1 MAEFKRTTRVKR
13 DFPLFR
19 ERLRSSI
26 EESGMTQ
33 VEASKAVN
41 MDVRTFNHV
50 VAGPTHPDLQLLRDV
65 GEKLK
70 LNLNYLFGLSSIKQP
85 APDDFDPQDFLSI
98 RFCESFDGVE
108 MSPRD
113 KDGRMVVPRAGFR
126 HIIEKHETTSDNI
139 YAMRIT
145 ESDCDMVNLGN
156 PVGYFKVQDFV
167 SKKAVYS
174 IGINGKNYMR
184 WVSQRLGEESY
195 NIATDTLMQN
205 SVQMA
210 PKDVE
215 IFGIMFRVTKD
226 T

>member
-1 MAEFKRTTRVKR
+1 
-13 DFPLFR
+13 
-19 ERLRSSI
+19 
-26 EESGMTQ
+26 
-33 VEASKAVN
+33 

-98 RFCESFDGVE
+98 KFFETFDGFAVT
-108 MSPRD
+108 PWD
-113 KDGRMVVPRAGFR
+113 KAGNMVVPRNGFR
-126 HIIEKHETTSDNI
+126 HIIEKHETTSENI

-145 ESDCDMVNLGN
+145 ESDCDMVSTGN

-167 SKKAVYS
+167 SKKTVYS
-174 IGINGKNYMR
+174 IGINGKNYIR
-184 WVSQRLGEESY
+184 WVQQRLAEDKL

-210 PKDVE
+210 PEDVE